1 MSHIYYKEQIKV
13 FPATFHPLIPTL
25 FLEAGKM
32 PCSSNDKTKSCI
44 ILINLAGIYFLRPNK
59 LQKGYKV
66 SKFLSSFLITEVSY
80 DPNKRIINTKSESL
94 FIQCPHMD
102 EAIVQL
108 VSARKFLLSKFY
120 DRNPVKFNGFPT
132 NPVIETFQFN
142 NTKLLALQY
151 LCYCAQHD
159 EKPDENGILLL
170 FEKLNTLHHSILGLD
185 AYCRAPNHLNCLCGP
200 VHLLDSVTT
209 LFFSGFAPY
218 SACRIIHKIIRHQF
232 TVRNFILDSYKELV
246 PEQLRL
252 KKLSPKSVISIAIQN
267 SRLPEEQMVRLFNEF
282 GEFSGEIQRL
292 TLKNIELTDKSWN
305 ELLVSMTTCKSFRT
319 IEVFELE
326 KIDTC
331 CLSESQV
338 KEGIEKIM
346 RRCRFIQ
353 KFSFSM
359 SPLSIPFSDIRP
371 FMVGT
376 FLYELSLRGQNLS
389 EPLPDTFRLP
399 HMMIFLDLSH
409 CIFTYTSLKSLF
421 LCLSKTPHHTP
432 LSLNLSDIDIPIT
445 QWNQFYPEMERIAK
459 PTFISELDWSGNPIK
474 ANHIESFVSF
484 FFTSCPIKYLAIDRI
499 FGTNTMDDFKKFF
512 SLVPKGKLKGLSVG
526 GSAENNF
533 LGGIPQFFDVIS
545 TLCPLNILHL
555 IGQKI
560 KVNDLHSL
568 FQFLTANSSNLWEIF
583 IDDTDLQNPLDFINF
598 YKRLFGLS
606 IPIMGRPEIDL
617 ERLFGPKNVIDQG
630 TRDEL
635 EKFKA
640 MISTLPDV
648 ASPLCR
654 SYFFSRPKGF
664 ELKDY
669 SFVLSKFPLVF
680 FDSSYIDRYQ
690 IQYRFMK
697 SLPSLIPNMAKNKA
711 SIRSLSDLQATTLVE
726 PTKAPRYDC
735 PDAHGNT
742 LDLMNYLSS
751 SAAKENKVQQ
761 GPISQQN
768 VTQDSQFQQ
777 NVTQDSQFQQN
788 VTQDSQFQQNV
799 TQDSQF
805 QQNVTQD
812 SQFQQNVT
820 QDSQFQQNV
829 TQDSQFQQNA
839 TQDGQYQQ
847 NVNQDGQFQQNV
859 NQDGQYQ
866 QYPAD
871 GQYQQYEGQDQYQQ
885 YSGQDQS
892 QQFVGDGQ
900 YQQYQQYGEQDQ
912 FQQYPADGHY
922 QQYGS
927 QDQFQQYPADGQY
940 QQYEGQDQYQQYSG
954 QDQSQQ
960 FVGDGQYQQYQ
971 QYGNQDQFQQ
981 YPADGQFQQYVD
993 DGQYQQYGNQ
1003 DQYQQYQS
1011 DGQFQQYGNQDQF
1024 QQYPADG
1031 QFQQYVDDGQY
1042 QQYGNQDQYQQ
1053 YQSDGQF
1060 QQYGNQDQYQQYQ
1073 PDGQFQQFAGD
1084 GQFQQFGNLPLDNQS
1099 NAVFV
1104 PDSSIDLMFSQEN
1117 SNQQFFQPE
1126 QTANQEGWQTPNDTT
1141 GTQPSS

>member
-359 SPLSIPFSDIRP
+359 SPLSMPFSDIRP

-399 HMMIFLDLSH
+399 HMMISLDLSH
-409 CIFTYTSLKSLF
+409 CVFTYTSLKSLF

-484 FFTSCPIKYLAIDRI
+484 YFTSCPIKYLAIDRI

-742 LDLMNYLSS
+742 SNIMNYLSS
-751 SAAKENKVQQ
+751 SAAKESKVQQ

-777 NVTQDSQFQQN
+777 NVN
-788 VTQDSQFQQNV
+788 
-799 TQDSQF
+799 
-805 QQNVTQD
+805 
-812 SQFQQNVT
+812 
-820 QDSQFQQNV
+820 
-829 TQDSQFQQNA
+829 
-839 TQDGQYQQ
+839 QDGQYQQ
-847 NVNQDGQFQQNV
+847 NVNQDGQFQLYGS
-859 NQDGQYQ
+859 QDQYQ

-912 FQQYPADGHY
+912 YQQYGEQDQYQQYPTDGQY

-940 QQYEGQDQYQQYSG
+940 QQYEGQDQYQQYPT
-954 QDQSQQ
+954 
-960 FVGDGQYQQYQ
+960 DGQYQQYGSQDQYQQYPADGQYQ
-971 QYGNQDQFQQ
+971 QYGEQDQYQQYPADGQYQQYGSQDQFQQ
-981 YPADGQFQQYVD
+981 YPADGQ
-993 DGQYQQYGNQ
+993 YQQYEGQ
-1003 DQYQQYQS
+1003 DQYQQY
-1011 DGQFQQYGNQDQF
+1011 
-1024 QQYPADG
+1024 P
-1031 QFQQYVDDGQY
+1031 
-1042 QQYGNQDQYQQ
+1042 
-1053 YQSDGQF
+1053 
-1060 QQYGNQDQYQQYQ
+1060 

-1099 NAVFV
+1099 NAVFI
-1104 PDSSIDLMFSQEN
+1104 PDSSIELMFSQEN

-1126 QTANQEGWQTPNDTT
+1126 QTANQEGWQTQNDTT